1 MAKKYLKGFNNFG
14 YLPVTLNEIGA
25 YTVDDTKYTAV
36 PGGKSCAPTD
46 NKTDF
51 SIPAD
56 DGVWDAGSDWTD
68 TTLVVTVV
76 ETELKTLA
84 DLCGAKFDTEMD
96 EGTLD
101 EAPEVAL
108 TFSALRRDGG
118 YRMYR
123 YFAARCTGYKV
134 THTTKGDSNDAQAYE
149 LTFKCTPRK
158 SDNLIRA
165 TKDVN
170 AGDEL
175 TWIKKFAQTAPE
187 QTASGGSESENPEQ
201 SA

>member
-1 MAKKYLKGFNNFG
+1 MAKKYLKGFSNLGF
-14 YLPVTLNEIGA
+14 LKVLANEAGT
-25 YTVDDTKYTAV
+25 YSVDNTYKSI
-36 PGGKSCAPTD
+36 PGGKTCAPTD
-46 NKTDF
+46 NKTEF

-56 DGVWDAGSDWTD
+56 DGVWDSGSDWTD
-68 TTLVVTVV
+68 TTLVITVV
-76 ETELKTLA
+76 EAELKTLA
-84 DLCGAKFDTEMD
+84 ELIGAEFDTEMD

-118 YRMYR
+118 YRLYR

-134 THTTKGDSNDAQAYE
+134 SHTTKGENNDAQTYE

-165 TKDVN
+165 TKDVEP
-170 AGDEL
+170 GDTL
-175 TWIKKFAQTAPE
+175 TWIKSIA
-187 QTASGGSESENPEQ
+187 
-201 SA
+201 

>member
-14 YLPVTLNEIGA
+14 FIPVTLNSTEG
-25 YTVDDTKYTAV
+25 YTVDDSKYTAV

-46 NKTDF
+46 NKSEY

-56 DGVWDAGSDWTD
+56 DGVWDSGTDWTD
-68 TTLVVTVV
+68 TTVVVTVA
-76 ETELKTLA
+76 EAELSVLA
-84 DLCGAKFDTEMD
+84 QLTGAEFDDEMD

-118 YRMYR
+118 YRLYR
-123 YFAARCTGYKV
+123 YFSARCTGYKV
-134 THTTKGDSNDAQAYE
+134 SHTTKGENNDAQTYE

-158 SDNLIRA
+158 SDNKIRA
-165 TKDVN
+165 TKDVD
-170 AGDEL
+170 AGEPL
-175 TWIKKFAQTAPE
+175 TWIKKF
-187 QTASGGSESENPEQ
+187 SEVSE
-201 SA
+201 

>member
-1 MAKKYLKGFNNFG
+1 MSKKYLKGFNNFG
-14 YLPVTLNEIGA
+14 YLPVTINEAGA
-25 YTVDDTKYTAV
+25 YSVDSEKYTAV

-51 SIPAD
+51 SINAD
-56 DGVWDAGSDWTD
+56 DGVWDSGADWTD

-76 ETELKTLA
+76 EAELKVLA
-84 DLCGAKFDTEMD
+84 ELCGARFDTEMD

-108 TFSALRRDGG
+108 TFSALRRDCG
-118 YRMYR
+118 YRLYR
-123 YFAARCTGYKV
+123 YFVARCTSYKV
-134 THTTKGDSNDAQAYE
+134 SHTTKGESNDAQTYE

-165 TKDVN
+165 TKDIE
-170 AGDEL
+170 AGEPL
-175 TWIKKFAQTAPE
+175 TWIKDFTETAGD
-187 QTASGGSESENPEQ
+187 TTITDDNTSGGNETP
-201 SA
+201 